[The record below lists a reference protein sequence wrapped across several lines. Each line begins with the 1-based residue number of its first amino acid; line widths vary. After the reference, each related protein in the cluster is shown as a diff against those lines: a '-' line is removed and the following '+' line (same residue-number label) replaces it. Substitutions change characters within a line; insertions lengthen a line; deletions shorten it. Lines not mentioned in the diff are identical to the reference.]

1 MPLAMQTVKVFKH
14 WFGITH
20 KYTIF
25 YSTFALYAVDYL
37 RHCLNYFSMERCII
51 IEQLHSVLNIDKFTE
66 LRLFH
71 VLFLVI
77 ILNNLEQSSVKR
89 EMPF

>member
-1 MPLAMQTVKVFKH
+1 MKR
-14 WFGITH
+14 G
-20 KYTIF
+20 
-25 YSTFALYAVDYL
+25 
-37 RHCLNYFSMERCII
+37 II

-71 VLFLVI
+71 VLFSVI

-89 EMPF
+89 KMPF